1 MAGMFLA
8 SRRCCSSFS
17 SSFPVFFNLLFF
29 SCQQPLVDSASPFGA
44 VTSHILPVRNF
55 QGCQVAFSNIPE
67 TEQWTTYCTSAG
79 GSPYKRSFGMR
90 PSSIRETWPNQ
101 RSLRLLKI
109 VGSVVRL
116 VRLSTSSLVTLSI
129 QEIPR
134 IRRRQRK
141 WKLFSLASCFFV
153 VAHVSLL

>member
-8 SRRCCSSFS
+8 SRRCCSSFF
-17 SSFPVFFNLLFF
+17 SSFTVFFNLLFF

-79 GSPYKRSFGMR
+79 GELAVQEVLRNASIFHSRDVAQPTQSSSPQDCWQCCEACASQHLF
-90 PSSIRETWPNQ
+90 
-101 RSLRLLKI
+101 
-109 VGSVVRL
+109 VGDL
-116 VRLSTSSLVTLSI
+116 VY
-129 QEIPR
+129 PR
-134 IRRRQRK
+134 NSK
-141 WKLFSLASCFFV
+141 DTAKAAKMEAV
-153 VAHVSLL
+153 